1 MSETPV
7 APEEVAPEETPAPVV
22 PDPVRPQTTSDL
34 LKIQRALGGDTM
46 WGLRL
51 EIAFKIEGKPDTTSS
66 RIAVTKACVENISCD
81 IDGTVSTEGV
91 TDEQLMNAVKGLEE
105 T

>member
-1 MSETPV
+1 MAEEIEPPASE
-7 APEEVAPEETPAPVV
+7 PA
-22 PDPVRPQTTSDL
+22 RPQTTSDL
-34 LKIQRALGGDTM
+34 LKIQRALGGDSM

-51 EIAFKIEGKPDTTSS
+51 EIAFTIEGKPDTTSN
-66 RIAVTKACVENISCD
+66 RIAVTKACVDNISCD

-91 TDEQLMNAVKGLEE
+91 KDTELMDAVKRVDE

>member
-1 MSETPV
+1 M
-7 APEEVAPEETPAPVV
+7 EETPIEPEENPAPAV

-34 LKIQRALGGDTM
+34 LKIQRALNGDMM

-51 EIAFKIEGKPDTTSS
+51 EIAFKIEGKQDTTSS
-66 RIAVTKACVENISCD
+66 RIAVTKACVDNISCD

-91 TDEQLMNAVKGLEE
+91 TDEQLMNAVKGQQE
-105 T
+105 